1 MGDAAAGE
9 RETQDYLRWDG
20 ALFEPKRRPNR
31 LSTLPAG
38 SQKPNGRPPMVKLDM
53 SPTRPTVGNGT
64 VGIAAYTTVDNAA
77 YRVLATRPTGFCF
90 SAEGNEHEL
99 AERFLAA
106 LSVRDRS
113 PKD

>member
-53 SPTRPTVGNGT
+53 SPTRPTVETPRMSPTRPTVGNGT
-64 VGIAAYTTVDNAA
+64 
-77 YRVLATRPTGFCF
+77 
-90 SAEGNEHEL
+90 
-99 AERFLAA
+99 
-106 LSVRDRS
+106 
-113 PKD
+113 